1 RRVCENGGA
10 RRPCAAAAE
19 GLSPLDCLTGP
30 ECSRTRDAALRQSGA
45 NDEQNDQGFPS
56 ARAVRCSPPHRCDQM
71 KGAQK
76 QKKLGKKPPQ
86 RTLKERR
93 ADKRAAAKQG
103 FDASTFARPK

>member
-1 RRVCENGGA
+1 
-10 RRPCAAAAE
+10 
-19 GLSPLDCLTGP
+19 
-30 ECSRTRDAALRQSGA
+30 
-45 NDEQNDQGFPS
+45 
-56 ARAVRCSPPHRCDQM
+56 M